1 MFGSIHAKTKL
12 QRGFTLIEMSI
23 VLVIIGLIIG
33 GILKGQ
39 EIIES
44 SRQKNIITQVD
55 TMRAAVNTFADKYN
69 GLPGDYNLALT
80 RINSTAALIANG
92 DGDGIVDPTGIAT
105 AANIAADTGVGNAEQ
120 YNFFNHLALAELISG
135 TTPSTAAAP
144 AGFGDGSALPA
155 IAVPGGGMTV
165 VYGLYNLGNNPRQSH
180 WLRLHKTVAGAADG
194 AATGVLSGKR
204 AFEMDLKI
212 DDALPYEGT
221 MRITGA
227 GGTAPNCNNGA
238 AYNSLDN
245 SQLCAPIVELIQ

>member
-1 MFGSIHAKTKL
+1 MFGSNHAKTKL

-55 TMRAAVNTFADKYN
+55 TIRAAVNTFADKYN
-69 GLPGDYNLALT
+69 GLPGDYNLATT
-80 RINSTAALIANG
+80 RINSTATLIANG
-92 DGDGIVDPTGIAT
+92 NANGIIGPTGIAT
-105 AANIAADTGVGNAEQ
+105 AAAISADTGVGDAEQ
-120 YNFFNHLALAELISG
+120 YNFFNHLSLAELISG
-135 TTPSTAAAP
+135 TTPDTQAAP
-144 AGFGDGSALPA
+144 TGFGDGSALPA
-155 IAVPGGGMTV
+155 IAVPGAGMTI
-165 VYGLYNLGNNPRQSH
+165 VYGLHELGNNDRQSH
-180 WLRLHKTVAGAADG
+180 WLRLHKTVAGAANDAAEG
-194 AATGVLSGKR
+194 ALSGKR

-221 MRITGA
+221 MRITEA
-227 GGTAPNCNNGA
+227 GGAAPNCNNGV

-245 SQLCAPIVELIQ
+245 SQLCAPIVELVQ